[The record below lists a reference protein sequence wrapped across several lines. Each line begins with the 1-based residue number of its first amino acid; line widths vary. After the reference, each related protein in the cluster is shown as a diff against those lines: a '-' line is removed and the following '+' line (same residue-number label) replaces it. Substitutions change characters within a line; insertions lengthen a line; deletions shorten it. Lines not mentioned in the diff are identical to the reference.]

1 MKNFIN
7 WKEVEKIIFDFDGIF
22 TNNKVFLND
31 QGEEFICC
39 DRADGLGFDMLKAF
53 AKKNNWKVEV
63 IVLTKERNNAALAR
77 CKKLNIK
84 CINSIDDKA
93 SFLRNF
99 YKENLDNTQHQ
110 LNNVV
115 YLGND
120 LNDMEAIKI
129 AQFSVVPK
137 DAHPMIKKY
146 SQYILEANGGQG
158 FIRLFIE
165 NLIQINNMNEINLL
179 EIL

>member
-1 MKNFIN
+1 M
-7 WKEVEKIIFDFDGIF
+7 
-22 TNNKVFLND
+22 
-31 QGEEFICC
+31 
-39 DRADGLGFDMLKAF
+39 
-53 AKKNNWKVEV
+53 
-63 IVLTKERNNAALAR
+63 
-77 CKKLNIK
+77 
-84 CINSIDDKA
+84 
-93 SFLRNF
+93 
-99 YKENLDNTQHQ
+99 DNTQHQ

-137 DAHPMIKKY
+137 DAHPKIKKY

-179 EIL
+179 EILWKLLKIS